1 MKNKNSFFKKTTVLL
16 CSTFILASCTPEA
29 TETFTVT
36 WQDSDGTTLEVDE
49 DVLADTLPTYDG
61 DNPTKNGDAQYT
73 YTFSGWSPEVT
84 NVAEDIT
91 YVAQY
96 TSTINTYT
104 VTWKNSDE
112 TVLEID
118 DDVPYGTMPSYDGET
133 PFCLGTDQFYYDF
146 SGWDQELSI
155 VTGDITYT
163 ACFLPTINTFTITWK
178 DYDGAVLEVDEN
190 VIYGNTPTYDG
201 TSLTREATAQYTY
214 TFSGWSPVVVSVTAD
229 ATYTANYDT
238 TLNTFRITWK
248 NYDGTV
254 LETDEAVPYGA
265 TPTYDGAAPT
275 KELYGSHTYSFSGWS
290 PVVEPANGET
300 IYVAQYTANAKN
312 PHEYLYYSEGENSVT
327 ITGFIYSGYVSLIL
341 PELINDKP
349 VTSIGDMA
357 FYNCTSLKYV
367 DIPDSVTYIGNNAFS
382 FCTRLETVELSQN
395 VATIGSQAFST
406 CLSLASIDIPDS
418 VNSLGI
424 QAFGDCSNLSSAKL
438 PNNLPAIN
446 IGTFLRCQKLETIE
460 IPNSVTTIANNA
472 FSDCLKLESID
483 IPSSV
488 EYIGTE
494 AFVRCTELKEVYIPI
509 SVTYIGDYAFKN
521 INSTPQ
527 VYCEAVSK
535 PEGWSADWIIDS
547 SCVIWDCLNN

>member
-1 MKNKNSFFKKTTVLL
+1 MRSKNSFFKNTTALVFSAFFLV
-16 CSTFILASCTPEA
+16 SCTPEA

-118 DDVPYGTMPSYDGET
+118 DD
-133 PFCLGTDQFYYDF
+133 
-146 SGWDQELSI
+146 
-155 VTGDITYT
+155 
-163 ACFLPTINTFTITWK
+163 
-178 DYDGAVLEVDEN
+178 
-190 VIYGNTPTYDG
+190 
-201 TSLTREATAQYTY
+201 
-214 TFSGWSPVVVSVTAD
+214 
-229 ATYTANYDT
+229 
-238 TLNTFRITWK
+238 
-248 NYDGTV
+248 
-254 LETDEAVPYGA
+254 VPYGA

-547 SCVIWDCLNN
+547 SCVIWDYLNN